1 MTERL
6 SIALSTA
13 DARTWGEAI
22 AAELRRY
29 PESDPR
35 CEAMR
40 SRIERAKRANHL
52 FAVDFRN
59 GCSMMVPTSFARAL
73 LIEVRE
79 WK

>member
-22 AAELRRY
+22 TGELRRY
-29 PESDPR
+29 PEGDPR
-35 CEAMR
+35 RMAMR
-40 SRIERAKRANHL
+40 DRIDRAMRGNHL
-52 FAVDFRN
+52 FTVDFRN
-59 GCSMMVPTSFARAL
+59 GCSVMVPTSFARAL